1 MPQFTQ
7 PLSLSEITPPM
18 VGFGMLLIG
27 LFVFLYI
34 YASVHDRQYLTMAV
48 LALAGATFVF
58 CESMILLVGGWMG
71 RNDLGMQFHRMEQVA
86 GAGFLAAIPFM
97 LSGVL
102 TMGPAW
108 RKANRVLTIIG
119 VLLAGAFIVTAFAA
133 PDLFV
138 SVTRHRE
145 DWTIR
150 QADYGR
156 GAQGPLYSARDGALA
171 LFIVYA
177 VCCFVIDM
185 FRHRRL
191 RYLLP
196 SFVGLLL
203 AIFGAASDIVST
215 YTVGSQV
222 IIGILPGVRYSRF
235 TVGIT
240 LFILLSMAGSLRR
253 FLDLA
258 RTTEVANARAQAES
272 EKNLSQNLFIRGVLK
287 SSSETLLGNT
297 ESLSRSI
304 SDFTGNS
311 NEQASA
317 TEEISASI
325 SGASGAAISVK
336 ESAEKQLHGMEDLSQ
351 ALVRLAGSTDALSGT
366 VGRALAMINQV
377 SANAKSGEES
387 LATMNESM
395 KAIRGS
401 SEEITGI
408 IEIINDISDRINL
421 LALNATIEAAR
432 AGEYGRGFAVVADE
446 IGKLATATAASI
458 KNINDLI
465 RRNEKEIGSGMQNT
479 TVAVSRINAIIKDIE
494 GIVAAFAELSARA
507 GEQAQAN
514 RVVKDS
520 AQLVRGQAE
529 HITDAVN
536 EQSLSIVA
544 ISRSIESINELSQ
557 TNSERI
563 QVITESSRSLVDM
576 VNALRTEI
584 DEFNRKN
591 AETPVAPPTAKSR
604 LP

>member
-1 MPQFTQ
+1 
-7 PLSLSEITPPM
+7 
-18 VGFGMLLIG
+18 
-27 LFVFLYI
+27 
-34 YASVHDRQYLTMAV
+34 
-48 LALAGATFVF
+48 
-58 CESMILLVGGWMG
+58 
-71 RNDLGMQFHRMEQVA
+71 
-86 GAGFLAAIPFM
+86 
-97 LSGVL
+97 
-102 TMGPAW
+102 MGPAW

-325 SGASGAAISVK
+325 AGASGAAISVK

-520 AQLVRGQAE
+520 AQLVRGQANTGAALPWSRMRSE
-529 HITDAVN
+529 
-536 EQSLSIVA
+536 SLPMRQPRASR
-544 ISRSIESINELSQ
+544 IS
-557 TNSERI
+557 T
-563 QVITESSRSLVDM
+563 T
-576 VNALRTEI
+576 
-584 DEFNRKN
+584 
-591 AETPVAPPTAKSR
+591 
-604 LP
+604 